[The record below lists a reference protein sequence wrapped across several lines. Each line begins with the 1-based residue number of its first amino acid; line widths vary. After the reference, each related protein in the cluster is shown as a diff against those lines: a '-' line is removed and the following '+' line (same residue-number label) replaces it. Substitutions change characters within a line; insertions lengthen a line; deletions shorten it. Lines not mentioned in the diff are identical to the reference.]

1 MNCRMGC
8 VPLISTELASLASGG
23 RDTVDRRHV
32 MLLKPG
38 QRHHRIIACDAGDR
52 SEKRRQP
59 ALGDK
64 RGDLGTEAAGPC
76 SFVNDDT
83 ASGSTLAPVRALRA
97 RTLEQAWARR

>member
-1 MNCRMGC
+1 
-8 VPLISTELASLASGG
+8 
-23 RDTVDRRHV
+23 
-32 MLLKPG
+32 MLLKPR

-76 SFVNDDT
+76 SFVHDDAASSKT
-83 ASGSTLAPVRALRA
+83 AQSFSRESFRIMNGWAYSAPH
-97 RTLEQAWARR
+97 RT